1 MGGQL
6 SVIFS
11 DKFMV
16 KIENDIVVPLKLKF
30 YWRYVDNMFNRRKV
44 KTNGILFETLNNY
57 HPKLNSSLN

>member
-6 SVIFS
+6 SVTFS
-11 DKFMV
+11 DIFMV
-16 KIENDIVVPLKLKF
+16 KIENDIEVPLKLKF
-30 YWRYVDNMFNRRKV
+30 YWRCVDYMFNRRKV